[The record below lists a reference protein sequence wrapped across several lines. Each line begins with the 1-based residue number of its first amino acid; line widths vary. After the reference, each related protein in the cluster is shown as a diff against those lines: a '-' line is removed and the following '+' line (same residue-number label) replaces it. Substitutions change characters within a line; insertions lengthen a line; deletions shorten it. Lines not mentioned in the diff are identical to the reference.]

1 MHRGSRP
8 TVPEAA
14 AAAAAETI
22 QKPKLCQRET
32 EKEREGELVGKQADR
47 GKQERLADT

>member
-14 AAAAAETI
+14 AAVAETI
-22 QKPKLCQRET
+22 QKPKLCQRER
-32 EKEREGELVGKQADR
+32 ERKREGELVGKQTVR

>member
-14 AAAAAETI
+14 AAAAETI
-22 QKPKLCQRET
+22 QKPKLCHG
-32 EKEREGELVGKQADR
+32 EREKRREIVGKQAAR

>member
-14 AAAAAETI
+14 AGAAETI

-32 EKEREGELVGKQADR
+32 EREKESLWVNRQTEANKNDLQIPK
-47 GKQERLADT
+47 

>member
-14 AAAAAETI
+14 AAAAETI
-22 QKPKLCQRET
+22 QKPKLCQRQRERR
-32 EKEREGELVGKQADR
+32 REGEIVGKQAAR